1 MDYGFEVLPVAS
13 GRAAAFLQSELNE
26 AEIINIEGHNI
37 QYPDDGNMRLSMLK
51 QAPSLLRSIAREHRQ
66 LEHAVG
72 KYKVQAVLSDNRFG
86 MWSKQVPSI
95 YMTHQVMIKAP
106 GKIIPAERIL
116 HLMHSRYMRHF
127 DECWIPDFKG
137 DGGLA
142 GDLSHKWNTPVP
154 SYFIGPQSRFDH
166 DALPGQKIKYEIM
179 AIISGPEPQRSI
191 FEKMLVSQLKESGLK
206 AILALG
212 KPELGK
218 EVITQGNIDIYPH
231 MNTEEMQQAILSSK
245 LIIGRP
251 GYSSIMDLA
260 VLGKP
265 AILVPTPGQTE
276 QEYLADY
283 HMSKRHF
290 YSVSQHEFDLTRL
303 LRLAR
308 NYPGINIK
316 ADQAVLNERIEQLI
330 RRL

>member
-1 MDYGFEVLPVAS
+1 
-13 GRAAAFLQSELNE
+13 
-26 AEIINIEGHNI
+26 
-37 QYPDDGNMRLSMLK
+37 
-51 QAPSLLRSIAREHRQ
+51 
-66 LEHAVG
+66 
-72 KYKVQAVLSDNRFG
+72 
-86 MWSKQVPSI
+86 
-95 YMTHQVMIKAP
+95 
-106 GKIIPAERIL
+106 
-116 HLMHSRYMRHF
+116 
-127 DECWIPDFKG
+127 
-137 DGGLA
+137 
-142 GDLSHKWNTPVP
+142 
-154 SYFIGPQSRFDH
+154 
-166 DALPGQKIKYEIM
+166 M